1 MGRPELIDVTCFI
14 VQFLIVSKQKEEKTS
29 ELYSNTSPNFNET
42 QIKLWKSLLYYQLA
56 YQVNLFFYI
65 LYF

>member
-56 YQVNLFFYI
+56 YQVNFLLFFI
-65 LYF
+65 F